1 MKSKSSVTLGLIQ
14 MNMADNHTINLGKAE
29 RLIDEAAKKG
39 AQIVCLPELFN
50 SLYFPQEEKSK
61 PLAEMI
67 PGETTATLSNA
78 AKRNKIVLVG
88 GSIYEKADG
97 KHYNTAIVFN
107 EEGKIVGKYRKV
119 HIPNDPGYYEQSYFD
134 SGTEYHVFTTKYGK
148 IGVLIC
154 FDQWYPE
161 PARIMKLSGADI
173 IFYPTAIGSVKGID
187 QVEGDW
193 HEAWENVQR
202 GHAISNS
209 IVVAAVNRVGREKEM
224 SFWGGSFIYNQFGKL
239 LLRADNTEGV
249 FLTSCDLSLGT
260 NIEEGW
266 GFLRNRKPHTYSKLL
281 K

>member
-1 MKSKSSVTLGLIQ
+1 MRMSENPSL
-14 MNMADNHTINLGKAE
+14 NLGKAE
-29 RLIDEAAKKG
+29 RLICEAAKKG

-50 SLYFPQEEKSK
+50 SLYFPQEEG
-61 PLAEMI
+61 PAPPAETI
-67 PGETTATLSNA
+67 PCETTTTLSNA

-88 GSIYEKADG
+88 GSIYEKTDG
-97 KHYNTAIVFN
+97 RHYNTALVFD
-107 EEGKIVGKYRKV
+107 EEGEIVGKYRKV
-119 HIPNDPGYYEQSYFD
+119 HVPNDPGYYEQSYFD
-134 SGTEYHVFTTKYGK
+134 SGTEYHVFPTRYGK

-209 IVVAAVNRVGREKEM
+209 IIVTAVNRVGSEKGM
-224 SFWGGSFIYNQFGKL
+224 TFWGGSFVYNQFGKL
-239 LLRADNTEGV
+239 LLRADDSEGV
-249 FLTSCDLSLGT
+249 FLTSCDISLGT
-260 NIEEGW
+260 SIEEGW